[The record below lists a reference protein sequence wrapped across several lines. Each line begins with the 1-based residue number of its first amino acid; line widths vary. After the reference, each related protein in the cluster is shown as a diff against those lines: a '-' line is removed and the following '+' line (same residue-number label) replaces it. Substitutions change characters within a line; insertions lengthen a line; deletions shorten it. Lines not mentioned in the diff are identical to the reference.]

1 MTTLTIGSLTEP
13 VIRPAAASSVRVVR
27 PTRRAVGYERHARG
41 PVACDGSFPPDLH
54 GSRLTS
60 RGRVV
65 VAVVWLLMAAVAAF
79 PLFRSDDVQR
89 PVTTTTTIVV
99 EPGDTLWTL
108 ADEIDPAA
116 DPRTVVDAIVE
127 LNGLRS
133 GGDIYPG
140 DLLVIPGFG

>member
-13 VIRPAAASSVRVVR
+13 VIRPAASSARVVR
-27 PTRRAVGYERHARG
+27 PTWRAVGYERHARG
-41 PVACDGSFPPDLH
+41 PVACDGSLPPDLH

-89 PVTTTTTIVV
+89 PVTTTTIVV

-140 DLLVIPGFG
+140 DLLVVPGSG